1 MKKLF
6 VVWFMLAATGIF
18 PTITFRRDT
27 VLPAQRYGHWNFTT
41 GEILRSGSQNSPLQQ
56 TVNNPVFSAEET
68 AITLAIA
75 DADAKFSRWEDT
87 Y

>member
-27 VLPAQRYGHWNFTT
+27 VLPAQRYGHCNFTT
-41 GEILRSGSQNSPLQQ
+41 GEILNAFEVMLLQAGQ
-56 TVNNPVFSAEET
+56 PKLAVT
-68 AITLAIA
+68 ANGQ
-75 DADAKFSRWEDT
+75 
-87 Y
+87 